1 MGTNYYLIRKME
13 YREGIPVSLGCTSAD
28 TEVEKLT
35 NGWVLRDTYYS
46 TLEELS
52 KDFTQE
58 IHIGKSSY
66 GWHFSLCVYPEFG
79 INNLEDWMQ
88 LFNEP
93 GNKIVN
99 DYGDQISIDD
109 MITIITVRKAP
120 KWKDDPISIKN
131 YEEQVIEST
140 NEFAVHFGGR
150 MFSTYDEILE
160 QNHAERGVNGLWAH
174 KRDRFHKRGPLNSTY
189 DYVIS
194 GNDPNSCCIFS

>member
-13 YREGIPVSLGCTSAD
+13 YREGTPVSLGCSSAE

-58 IHIGKSSY
+58 IHIGKSSC
-66 GWHFSLCVYPEFG
+66 GWHFGLCVYPEFG
-79 INNLEDWMQ
+79 INNLEDWTQ

-99 DYGDQISIDD
+99 ECGEQISVDD
-109 MITIITVRKAP
+109 MIRTITIRKAP
-120 KWKDDPISIKN
+120 KWENDPIAIKN
-131 YEEQVIEST
+131 HEEQVIKST
-140 NEFAVHFGGR
+140 NEIAVHCGGR
-150 MFSTYDEILE
+150 PFTTYDEILE
-160 QNHAERGVNGLWAH
+160 RNHAERGVNGLWAH
-174 KRDRFHKRGPLNSTY
+174 KRDRFHRRGPLDATY